1 MGYQKT
7 MKSIIGKYI
16 MRIDIENIKKEGFTI
31 KEFLDLKYLYS
42 AKLGIDLQFVENYGK
57 LNMRELQRYEDLGYI
72 KTTIID
78 NIIRY
83 EFREKI
89 RDLFEGD
96 KDLFL
101 TFLSTFPVKTP
112 SKRYLS
118 TSDENTIMGKKL
130 RKKWNKLFKNNDV
143 AARKA
148 IKVLEAEMD
157 WRRRTGNFEYMNNA
171 ETWLNQGNF
180 EKYEYLLEEKE
191 KMDSRTRE
199 DYE

>member
-1 MGYQKT
+1 MEYPKT
-7 MKSIIGKYI
+7 MRSIIDKYF
-16 MRIDIENIKKEGFTI
+16 MRIDIESIKKEGLTI

-42 AKLGIDLQFVENYGK
+42 AKLEIDSQFVENYGK
-57 LNMRELQRYEDLGYI
+57 LNIGDIEKYEDLGYI
-72 KTTIID
+72 KTTIVD
-78 NIIRY
+78 NMIKY

-101 TFLSTFPVKTP
+101 TFLSTFPIKTP

-118 TSDENTIMGKKL
+118 TSDENTIMGKRL
-130 RKKWNKLFKNNDV
+130 RKKWDKLFKNNDV

-157 WRRRTGNFEYMNNA
+157 WRRRTGNFEYMQNA

-191 KMDSRTRE
+191 KMDSKTRE